1 MNFKP
6 SSPRLEPSEP
16 MSREIRTESP
26 QELRERPSARS
37 TDDTSSPLSTD
48 QLPDVEDAQT
58 ESDDSWR
65 DIPHDQLDID
75 LAMRVD
81 QFRLKRNRKRWSKEE
96 YETRLAKSIARR
108 RRREAYQPLL
118 QYPEELPI
126 TAYKDQIIELIRTRQ
141 VLVVCGET
149 GSGKSTQLPKF
160 CLEAGFGRGSLI
172 GHTQPRR
179 LAARSIAARLAEE
192 MNCRIGEQV
201 GYQVRFGDQTGPDT
215 MIKLMTDGILLA
227 ETGSDRFLDQYD
239 TIIIDEAHERSL
251 NIDFLMAYLR
261 GLQSK
266 RPDMKIIITSA
277 TIDAE
282 RFAEHFGDEFG
293 PAPILNVEGRG
304 YPVETRYLPWEDV
317 VQDEQRSYDLAH
329 HVIAGIKNLARSGQG
344 DTLVFLPTERD
355 IRLVS
360 HRVAGH
366 YKRMGLEQRVEV
378 LPLYAR
384 LPQKDQQRIFH
395 PSGQK
400 QRLIFATNVA
410 ESSLTVPGIRYVI
423 DSGTARI
430 SRYSP
435 RSKLQRLPIEPIS
448 RASADQRAGRCGRV
462 GPGIC
467 VRLFS
472 TADYE
477 AREAFTTPEIR
488 RTNLASVVLQ
498 SKMLGFGSLDSLP
511 LLDVPRPESIREGV
525 QTLLELG
532 ALDERHELTAIGKT
546 LGRMPVDPRIGRIIL
561 AADEFGVLP
570 EILPIAAAMEIP
582 DPRQRPPE
590 NQQAADQAHAEFR
603 DAESDFLSYLRL
615 WRYYE
620 QAKSDHSR
628 NKLTRELRKRFLSPT
643 RMTEWADTYRQL
655 REIATELGT
664 RLNTGKVDKS
674 KASRR
679 KVGAIRFADDLTK
692 HTVDKDRYASV
703 HQALLSGFLS
713 GVAMAG
719 EKNVYVGPRNLSL
732 FLWPGSGVFE
742 SKPKWIVAAE
752 LVETG
757 KQYARTVA
765 KIQPQWIE
773 QVGKHLLKSSYSD
786 PHWSQKAVGAFC
798 YQRQSL
804 FGLPIVVRRRVP
816 LSPIDPATARDLL
829 IRHGLVEQQ
838 LETNARFVR
847 HNRTLR
853 ESFAELAAKTRRRDL
868 VIDDYAIEQFYQQ
881 RLPADVCDKGRLE
894 KFSKGVSVPNWI
906 DRLRDSASLSEWL
919 HLPPSIEVDPDT
931 CYMQPA
937 DLIDVT
943 TEQISSDE
951 YPDQLSVGKSELP
964 LKYRYEPGALDDGV
978 SLRIHHAAI
987 SQISDD
993 RLGWLVP
1000 GLLPGKI
1007 VAMIKSLPK
1016 RIRRNLVPA
1025 ADVAAKVCQEL
1036 LPQYGQVPF
1045 MAAVCEVLSRYAE
1058 MPIRESDF
1066 QDDKMEDHL
1075 RFLISVV
1082 DDEGKTIAQGR
1093 SVDPLVEQFAGTG
1106 DAVTTASSQTS
1117 DDQFDTQPIQS
1128 FSIDSLPIEVIRE
1141 RGGVRVAQY
1150 PAFVDQGQHVII
1162 GLFPDRSTADAI
1174 MRQGLTRLYA
1184 IGERAELRR
1193 QVRWLPELG
1202 ETKIRLA
1209 GAVPAAQFES
1219 SLMDLLA
1226 RIAFV
1231 ENQDLVRTKQDFES
1245 RCSDRGERISIAVQ
1259 EVAKWLVLL
1268 GQAHLKVRG
1277 QLEALSASSFPDV
1290 AADIRGQM
1298 KWLLH
1303 DQFLSVT
1310 PWQWLQHYPRY
1321 LSAITYRLEK
1331 LRSGSAN
1338 RDQDAANQVNR
1349 LWDTWLSRFPESE
1362 QSAKARSADE
1372 YRWMI
1377 EELRVSLFAQPLGTS
1392 IKISATRCEKW
1403 LSQK

>member
-6 SSPRLEPSEP
+6 SSPRLKTTPPPNESAEAPREKPSP
-16 MSREIRTESP
+16 GDFAPTEAP
-26 QELRERPSARS
+26 ELRP
-37 TDDTSSPLSTD
+37 TDVPA
-48 QLPDVEDAQT
+48 DVPV
-58 ESDDSWR
+58 ESDVTWR
-65 DIPHDQLDID
+65 DVPREDLDID
-75 LAMRVD
+75 SAMRVD
-81 QFRLKRNRKRWSKEE
+81 QFRLKRSRKRLSSDEF
-96 YETRLAKSIARR
+96 ETRLAKSIARR
-108 RRREAYQPLL
+108 RRREAYEPCL
-118 QYPEELPI
+118 QYPDELPI
-126 TAYKDQIIELIRTRQ
+126 TAYKDQIINLIRTRQ
-141 VLVVCGET
+141 VVVVCGET

-160 CLEAGFGRGSLI
+160 CLEAGFGRGSVI

-179 LAARSIAARLAEE
+179 LAARSIATRLAEE
-192 MNCRIGEQV
+192 MNCRLGEQV

-227 ETGSDRFLDQYD
+227 ETGSDRLLDQYD

-251 NIDFLMAYLR
+251 NIDFLLAYLR
-261 GLQSK
+261 GLQAK
-266 RPDMKIIITSA
+266 RPDLKIIITSA

-282 RFAEHFGDEFG
+282 KFAEHFSDEDG

-304 YPVETRYLPWEDV
+304 YPVETRYLPWEEV
-317 VQDEQRSYDLAH
+317 VDDEQRGYDLAH

-366 YKRMGLEQRVEV
+366 YKRMGLDQRVEV

-395 PSGQK
+395 PGGQK

-472 TADYE
+472 TADFE
-477 AREAFTTPEIR
+477 SREAFTTPEIR

-498 SKMLGFGSLDSLP
+498 SKMLGFGSLDALP
-511 LLDVPRPESIREGV
+511 LLDVPRAESIREGV

-532 ALDERHELTAIGKT
+532 ALDEQQALTSIGKA

-561 AADEFGVLP
+561 AADESGVLP

-603 DAESDFLSYLRL
+603 DPESDFLSYLRL

-643 RMTEWADTYRQL
+643 RMREWSDTYRQL
-655 REIATELGT
+655 CEIAAELGT
-664 RLNTGKVDKS
+664 RSEKGRGE
-674 KASRR
+674 KASRSRR
-679 KVGAIRFADDLTK
+679 KLGAIRFADDQTRQ
-692 HTVDKDRYASV
+692 TIDKDRYALV

-713 GVAMAG
+713 GVAMVG
-719 EKNVYVGPRNLSL
+719 EKNVYIGPRNLKL
-732 FLWPGSGVFE
+732 YLWPGSGVFE

-773 QVGKHLLKSSYSD
+773 QVGEHLLKSSYGD
-786 PHWSQKAVGAFC
+786 PHWSQKASGAFC

-829 IRHGLVEQQ
+829 IQHGLVEQQ
-838 LETNARFVR
+838 LQTNARFVR
-847 HNRTLR
+847 HNQTLQA
-853 ESFAELAAKTRRRDL
+853 SFAELAAKTRRRDM
-868 VIDDYAIEQFYQQ
+868 VIDDFLVAQFYQQ
-881 RLPADVCDKGRLE
+881 RLPLDVCDKGRLE
-894 KFSKGVSVPNWI
+894 KYARTMPVPDWI
-906 DRLRDSASLSEWL
+906 HQLGDAASLSNWI
-919 HLPPSIEVDPDT
+919 HSPPSIDADSNS
-931 CYMQPA
+931 CYMLPS
-937 DLIDVT
+937 DLIDVAT
-943 TEQISSDE
+943 DQIAADE
-951 YPDQLSVGKSELP
+951 FPDQLAIGKSELP
-964 LKYRYEPGALDDGV
+964 LKYRYEPGAEDDGV
-978 SLRIHHAAI
+978 SLRIHQAAI

-1025 ADVAAKVCQEL
+1025 ADVAAKICDEL
-1036 LPQYGQVPF
+1036 MPRHGQVPF
-1045 MAAVCEVLSRYAE
+1045 MAAVCDAMSRHAE
-1058 MPIRESDF
+1058 MPIREADF
-1066 QDDKMEDHL
+1066 QDEKMEDHL

-1093 SVDPLVEQFAGTG
+1093 SVDPLAKQFAGSSDPVG
-1106 DAVTTASSQTS
+1106 NQVQLQVDEQFTTE
-1117 DDQFDTQPIQS
+1117 PMQS
-1128 FSIDSLPIEVIRE
+1128 FSLPSLPTEVIRE

-1150 PAFVDQGQHVII
+1150 PALVDQAEHVTVA
-1162 GLFPDRSTADAI
+1162 LFPDKASADAA
-1174 MRQGLTRLYA
+1174 MRQGLTRLFA
-1184 IGERAELRR
+1184 ISQRKELRR

-1209 GAVPAAQFES
+1209 GAVPAATFES
-1219 SLMDLLA
+1219 SMMDLLA

-1231 ENQDLVRTKQDFES
+1231 EKQELVRSQQDFES
-1245 RCSDRGERISIAVQ
+1245 RCADRGERIALAVQ
-1259 EVAKWLVLL
+1259 EVAKWFAGL
-1268 GQAHLKVRG
+1268 GEAHLKMRGQMESLAKSSFPNVNKDVRG
-1277 QLEALSASSFPDV
+1277 QLA
-1290 AADIRGQM
+1290 
-1298 KWLLH
+1298 WLLH

-1321 LSAITYRLEK
+1321 LSAITYRLDK
-1331 LRSGSAN
+1331 VRSGSAS
-1338 RDQDAANQVNR
+1338 RDQAGADQVGQ
-1349 LWDTWLSRFPESE
+1349 LWYRWLERFPEPE
-1362 QSAKARSADE
+1362 QSPRARSADE
-1372 YRWMI
+1372 FRWML

-1392 IKISATRCEKW
+1392 IKVSATRCEKW